1 MGKFKFGIKHADW
14 GSIFLEITQGFAI
27 TPAKLENNSKFWNNS
42 SHFLKITQATGGL
55 SHSQPPEKCTKEKPV
70 LLPPF
75 ENGNLM
81 PSHLKGKR
89 LLKNFTDPKNS
100 LRT

>member
-1 MGKFKFGIKHADW
+1 MEVMSLEEMESLLEPGSSPTKKVLQPKDAAKADDKPLPGKY
-14 GSIFLEITQGFAI
+14 
-27 TPAKLENNSKFWNNS
+27 
-42 SHFLKITQATGGL
+42 
-55 SHSQPPEKCTKEKPV
+55 V
-70 LLPPF
+70 LPPF

-81 PSHLKGKR
+81 PSHLKGNT